1 MYSFLC
7 SVCPKAVPTVRARVG
22 DAGDCVAICPRH
34 RIRRSIAQILQPV
47 HFVSRNNSSISL
59 KKKKKVKKGA
69 DVLGRLRERAPNVH
83 KCGFGQAPQARKAG
97 FFVAKGSQGV
107 WVCGGAL
114 LAPGCGGV
122 VCRTSGTWGHGRRGH
137 GGTGSAGHLQPGK
150 HGCAHIYKEGVSP
163 YSSVGPFENKLV
175 I

>member
-1 MYSFLC
+1 MPVTVWPF
-7 SVCPKAVPTVRARVG
+7 VPGTESEEVL
-22 DAGDCVAICPRH
+22 H
-34 RIRRSIAQILQPV
+34 RFFNQYI
-47 HFVSRNNSSISL
+47 SSLGITLVFHS
-59 KKKKKVKKGA
+59 KRKKKVKKGA

-97 FFVAKGSQGV
+97 FSVAKGSQEV
-107 WVCGGAL
+107 WVGGGAL

-122 VCRTSGTWGHGRRGH
+122 VCRTSGTWGHGGRGH